1 MEKKKRS
8 EAQIRA
14 IRRSYAIRA
23 KKKQKKSPTSD
34 RKTRTEKQEGR
45 GKKQGNVTK
54 KGKAILPKSIK
65 DNVWNVHY
73 INSNDHSHIV
83 IASENKEAMTL
94 GTTTEK
100 KDKHPKIAIQDG
112 LVPDQKE
119 KTFVKT
125 TAKVVATNQIQRR
138 KPNSRITKR
147 DKEKIYEAIKDN
159 QSNVEKYE
167 KLGSLIPEEKKNKKK
182 N

>member
-1 MEKKKRS
+1 MEKKRS
-8 EAQIRA
+8 EAQIKA
-14 IRRSYAIRA
+14 IRRSYARKA
-23 KKKQKKSPTSD
+23 KKGQTSD
-34 RKTRTEKQEGR
+34 RKAKIKEGR
-45 GKKQGNVTK
+45 GKKQGDVMK
-54 KGKAILPKSIK
+54 RGKAALPKSIK
-65 DNVWNVHY
+65 NNVWNVHY
-73 INSNDHSHIV
+73 INSDDHSHIV

-100 KDKHPKIAIQDG
+100 KDKHPKIDIQDG

-167 KLGSLIPEEKKNKKK
+167 KLGSLLPEEKKNKKK